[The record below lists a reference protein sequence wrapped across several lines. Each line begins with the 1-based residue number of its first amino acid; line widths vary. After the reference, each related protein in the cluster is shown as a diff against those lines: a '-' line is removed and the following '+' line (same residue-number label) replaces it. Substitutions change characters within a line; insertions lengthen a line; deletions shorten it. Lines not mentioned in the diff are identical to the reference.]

1 MYLDKLKVEL
11 DLEKQ
16 QQIEKRKKEML
27 DAQKIIKE
35 NEKFKIIKDNRKKT
49 EKEEDAKLILEQKRL
64 GEE

>member
-35 NEKFKIIKDNRKKT
+35 NEKFKKIKDNRKKT